1 MCTYNGYYTTFDE
14 KQRGSLEA
22 GKIADMLILS
32 ANPYKVP
39 KENLKIQ
46 SKKCPSGSENQSF
59 HSKHLCRCL
68 SIPPIEDSGIIY
80 RIIRQFFMNSA
91 VYSMQKLHH

>member
-1 MCTYNGYYTTFDE
+1 MCTYNGYDE

-59 HSKHLCRCL
+59 
-68 SIPPIEDSGIIY
+68 
-80 RIIRQFFMNSA
+80 
-91 VYSMQKLHH
+91 

>member
-1 MCTYNGYYTTFDE
+1 MCTYNGYDE

-59 HSKHLCRCL
+59 QSPPPVKRVARLAGYNPLTPDSVSRRPRL
-68 SIPPIEDSGIIY
+68 SLRSSHY
-80 RIIRQFFMNSA
+80 CT
-91 VYSMQKLHH
+91 